1 MRLNDG
7 KKTGAIW
14 CNRWRIIKR
23 ITGVLGCT
31 ALLIPAAFAVA
42 GDGAPAKKPQAPIA
56 LRFGT
61 EGTVAVGSPLTVT
74 LTVTP
79 MILSES
85 VTVSVTLPDG
95 LSLLDGPTDWTGSLE
110 KDQSHVMTI
119 RVRPDLAASLEVRA
133 KAVLRSV
140 GGSQMSRHAVLM
152 LDLDS
157 DKPKSQPQLR
167 QRSGP
172 GRDSITEIPVQSR
185 PKTK

>member
-1 MRLNDG
+1 MQFNDRI
-7 KKTGAIW
+7 KTGAIW
-14 CNRWRIIKR
+14 HNRWRIIKR
-23 ITGVLGCT
+23 IAGVLGCA

-42 GDGAPAKKPQAPIA
+42 GDGAPVKKPQAPIA

-74 LTVTP
+74 LAVTP
-79 MILSES
+79 MIPSES

-110 KDQSHVMTI
+110 KDQSHVLTI

-140 GGSQMSRHAVLM
+140 GGSQMSRHAVLT
-152 LDLDS
+152 LDLDPN
-157 DKPKSQPQLR
+157 KPKPRLQ
-167 QRSGP
+167 QRSRP
-172 GRDSITEIPVQSR
+172 GGDSILEIPAQSR
-185 PKTK
+185 PNTK